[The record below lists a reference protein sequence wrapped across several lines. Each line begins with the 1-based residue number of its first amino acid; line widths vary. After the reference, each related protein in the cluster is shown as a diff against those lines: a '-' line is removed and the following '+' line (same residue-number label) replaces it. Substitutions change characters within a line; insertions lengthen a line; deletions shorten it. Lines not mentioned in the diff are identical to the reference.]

1 VHANSLQQ
9 VCASPS
15 AAVRL
20 IAGLV
25 VAAAALVTIGCKR
38 PEPPPHPIP
47 QVGVTEVIQKDV
59 PIYEEWIGTTDGF
72 VNAQIRPKV
81 SGYLLKQDYKDGDSV
96 QQGQLLFEIDPREYK
111 AALDQALANLAQQQA
126 QNKKNQDDLARY
138 TPLYREAVVSQQTY
152 DNAVQAARGSD
163 ATVKAALAAVEAAKL
178 NLEWTK
184 VTSLIRGIAEI
195 ANAQVGDLVST
206 STLLTTVSQ
215 VDPIKVTFPIS
226 EREYLRYA
234 DRIKKFE
241 ESGAPKQDRQ
251 PSDEPV
257 LQMIL
262 ADGHTYELTG
272 SFYAAGKQ
280 VDLQTGTIRMQAT
293 FPNPDYTLRPGLY
306 AKVRAAPEIRKNAL
320 LVPQRAVLETQGQFQ
335 VAVVGPDYRVT
346 LRSVKL
352 GPQID
357 TFRIIDNG
365 LKPGERV
372 VTEGQQKVADGMQ
385 VMPRLEAQPQSPSID
400 VASPAHKG

>member
-1 VHANSLQQ
+1 MHANSLQQ

-25 VAAAALVTIGCKR
+25 VVAAAIVTIGCKR
-38 PEPPPHPIP
+38 PEPPPPPIP

-163 ATVKAALAAVEAAKL
+163 AAVKAALAAVEAAKL

-241 ESGAPKQDRQ
+241 DSGAPKQDQR

-262 ADGHTYELTG
+262 ADGHTYEFTG

-293 FPNPDYTLRPGLY
+293 FP
-306 AKVRAAPEIRKNAL
+306 
-320 LVPQRAVLETQGQFQ
+320 
-335 VAVVGPDYRVT
+335 
-346 LRSVKL
+346 
-352 GPQID
+352 
-357 TFRIIDNG
+357 
-365 LKPGERV
+365 
-372 VTEGQQKVADGMQ
+372 
-385 VMPRLEAQPQSPSID
+385 
-400 VASPAHKG
+400 

>member
-1 VHANSLQQ
+1 MKRDS
-9 VCASPS
+9 S
-15 AAVRL
+15 
-20 IAGLV
+20 IAQWLT
-25 VAAAALVTIGCKR
+25 VAALAFVSIGCRR
-38 PEPPPHPIP
+38 PQAAPQPVP
-47 QVGVTEVIQKDV
+47 QVNVTKVIQKDV

-81 SGYLLKQDYKDGDSV
+81 SGYLLKQDYKDGDTV

-152 DNAVQAARGSD
+152 DDVVQAARASD
-163 ATVKAALAAVEAAKL
+163 ASVKAALAAVEAAKL

-184 VTSLIRGIAEI
+184 VISLIRGIAEI

-206 STLLTTVSQ
+206 TTLLTTVSQ

-234 DRIKKFE
+234 DRIKKLE
-241 ESGAPKQDRQ
+241 DSDAPKADRPHQ
-251 PSDEPV
+251 YHPDVDPV

-262 ADGHTYELTG
+262 ADGHTYEFTG

-280 VDLQTGTIRMQAT
+280 VDLQTGTIRMQAI

-320 LVPQRAVLETQGQFQ
+320 LIPQRAVVEIQGQFQ
-335 VAVVGPDYRVT
+335 VAIVDSDNRVT

-385 VMPRLEAQPQSPSID
+385 VMPRLEAQPQSPPIG
-400 VASPAHKG
+400 VASPARKG